1 MANRFKKL
9 IQLMLIVTMVVQPV
23 ALSYAMAGMDH
34 SQHMSASVIVMENHT
49 DEHAAHG
56 MGGMAAKQL
65 DDATQGDGKSAM
77 NDCCNSAACCP
88 AAVLEISVLSHQ
100 PTELYSFTTHSPWEA
115 IALPAEVKPP
125 RPLFS

>member
-1 MANRFKKL
+1 
-9 IQLMLIVTMVVQPV
+9 MLIVTMVVQPV

-34 SQHMSASVIVMENHT
+34 SQHMAASVIVMDNHT
-49 DEHAAHG
+49 DEHTAHS

-65 DDATQGDGKSAM
+65 DATQGDGMSAM

-88 AAVLEISVLSHQ
+88 AAVLEISVLPHQ
-100 PTELYSFTTHSPWEA
+100 PTGLYSFTTHASWEA
-115 IALPAEVKPP
+115 IALPAEIKPP

>member
-1 MANRFKKL
+1 MTNRVKKL

-34 SQHMSASVIVMENHT
+34 SQHMAVMENHT
-49 DEHAAHG
+49 GEHAAHD
-56 MGGMAAKQL
+56 MSGMAVKQL
-65 DDATQGDGKSAM
+65 DDATQDDGTSAM

-88 AAVLEISVLSHQ
+88 ATVVDISALSDQ
-100 PTELYSFTTHSPWEA
+100 PTRLYSFFTHTSWEA

-125 RPLFS
+125 RPLFI

>member
-1 MANRFKKL
+1 M
-9 IQLMLIVTMVVQPV
+9 

-34 SQHMSASVIVMENHT
+34 SQHMAASVIMVESHT
-49 DEHAAHG
+49 AEHAAHG
-56 MGGMAAKQL
+56 MGGMTAKQL
-65 DDATQGDGKSAM
+65 DGAAQDDGKSAM

-88 AAVLEISVLSHQ
+88 ATVVDISVLSHQ
-100 PTELYSFTTHSPWEA
+100 PTGLYSFFTLTSWEA

>member
-1 MANRFKKL
+1 MAHRFKKL

-34 SQHMSASVIVMENHT
+34 SQHMSASVIVMEHHT
-49 DEHAAHG
+49 DEHAAH
-56 MGGMAAKQL
+56 GMAAKQL
-65 DDATQGDGKSAM
+65 DDATQGDGASAM

-100 PTELYSFTTHSPWEA
+100 PTGLYSFSTHSSWEG
-115 IALPAEVKPP
+115 IALSAEVKPP

>member
-1 MANRFKKL
+1 
-9 IQLMLIVTMVVQPV
+9 MLIVTMVVQPV

-34 SQHMSASVIVMENHT
+34 AQHMAAAVMVVENHT
-49 DEHAAHG
+49 AEHGNHDIA
-56 MGGMAAKQL
+56 GMAAKQL
-65 DDATQGDGKSAM
+65 DHATQGDEMSAM

-100 PTELYSFTTHSPWEA
+100 PTGLYSFVTHSSWEV

-125 RPLFS
+125 RPLFI